1 MGTCV
6 GQQLRCEIIEGLQF
20 RDRFQEF
27 RHVCWPPLSSRS
39 ARLRFTEDEQL
50 HQAKWVQACGGG
62 LRCQREVQHR
72 LNRLIARWHL
82 KHLLEAAAGRTP
94 VHQNSS
100 SQKRFE
106 RHHQGLWQRSNR
118 CAGSAAAGY
127 VLVTQTFPQAQNN
140 IIARNHATNILS
152 HPGGISRQLE
162 LAEPPAPRLP
172 LFLEARATTQAAYR
186 DLRVAHVRGPPRQTG
201 GTDSDIDVL
210 CDTGFLPAPQ
220 LNLTTYSAPSRVSD
234 PADWDE
240 DLKIGRTLETG
251 PEIVFAPRVKLRPPR
266 VLFLVE
272 CGPIERGT
280 R

>member
-1 MGTCV
+1 M
-6 GQQLRCEIIEGLQF
+6 R
-20 RDRFQEF
+20 RFSSS
-27 RHVCWPPLSSRS
+27 RVCFSYPNLSS
-39 ARLRFTEDEQL
+39 T
-50 HQAKWVQACGGG
+50 H
-62 LRCQREVQHR
+62 
-72 LNRLIARWHL
+72 I
-82 KHLLEAAAGRTP
+82 
-94 VHQNSS
+94 
-100 SQKRFE
+100 
-106 RHHQGLWQRSNR
+106 
-118 CAGSAAAGY
+118 
-127 VLVTQTFPQAQNN
+127 NN

-186 DLRVAHVRGPPRQTG
+186 DLRVAHVRGPPSQTG

-266 VLFLVE
+266 VSFLVE
-272 CGPIERGT
+272 CGPIERGLDNSGLRSST
-280 R
+280 HSASRPGPSSSPPAASCSSRRRAKNTPDNLETHM